1 MHEGWF
7 AEPVA
12 VSVGIVGDIHHIS
25 SARQAAAL
33 LTGRWPDAGTPKHL
47 AARQACLG
55 AINGDR
61 PADAAR
67 LAFME
72 AAREARILVTD

>member
-25 SARQAAAL
+25 SARQAVAL
-33 LTGRWPDAGTPKHL
+33 LTQHWPGAGTPKHR
-47 AARQACLG
+47 AARQACL
-55 AINGDR
+55 AAVQGDKL
-61 PADAAR
+61 PEAAR
-67 LAFME
+67 AAFLE
-72 AAREARILVTD
+72 AAREARILVD

>member
-12 VSVGIVGDIHHIS
+12 ITVGIVGDIHHIS

-33 LTGRWPDAGTPKHL
+33 LTQHWPDAGTPKYR
-47 AARQACLG
+47 AARQACL
-55 AINGDR
+55 
-61 PADAAR
+61 AAVHGEKPPDVAR
-67 LAFME
+67 AAFIE
-72 AAREARILVTD
+72 AAREARILVD